1 MTRTVLI
8 TGASGGF
15 GKAIAARFAS
25 LGDRLILAGRTRERL
40 ERLAA
45 DLPPVPLHLSVFD
58 IRDRSAVEAAVAAL
72 PAEFAAVDVLVNNA
86 GLALGAGPAQEASL
100 DDWERMIDTNDKGLV
115 VMTRTLLPG
124 MIERGR
130 GHIINIGSVAGNWP
144 YPGGHVYCASKAFVK
159 QFSLA
164 LRADLLGT
172 GVRVTN
178 IEPGMVAGTDFS
190 VVRFGGDVEKAAKV
204 YADTT
209 PLVPADVAETVLW
222 CANLPEHVNINSVEL
237 MTVTQAFSPFAIH
250 RTPKS
255 PQ

>member
-1 MTRTVLI
+1 MTRTIFI

-15 GKAIAARFAS
+15 GKAIAERFAQ
-25 LGDRLILAGRTRERL
+25 LGDRLILAGRTLARL
-40 ERLAA
+40 EELAA
-45 DLPPVPLHLSVFD
+45 SLPSVPVHLTPFD
-58 IRDRSAVEAAVAAL
+58 IRERSAVEAAVAAL
-72 PAEFAAVDVLVNNA
+72 PPDFVNVDVLVNNA
-86 GLALGAGPAQEASL
+86 GLALGAGPAQEAAL

-115 VMTRTLLPG
+115 VMTRLLLPG
-124 MIERGR
+124 MIARGR

-190 VVRFGGDVEKAAKV
+190 VVRYGGDKEKAAKV
-204 YADTT
+204 YANTA

-222 CANLPEHVNINSVEL
+222 CAGQPQHVNINRIEL
-237 MTVTQAFSPFAIH
+237 MSTDQAFNPFAIH
-250 RTPKS
+250 RTP
-255 PQ
+255 

>member
-1 MTRTVLI
+1 MSRTVLI

-15 GKAIAARFAS
+15 GKAIASRFAQ
-25 LGDRLILAGRTRERL
+25 LGDRLILAGRTLERL

-45 DLPPVPLHLSVFD
+45 ELPPVPMHLSVFD
-58 IRDRSAVEAAVAAL
+58 IRDRSALEAAVAAL

-86 GLALGAGPAQEASL
+86 GLALGAGPAQQASL

-124 MIERGR
+124 MIARGR

>member
-1 MTRTVLI
+1 MTRTIFI

-15 GKAIAARFAS
+15 GKAIAERFAQ
-25 LGDRLILAGRTRERL
+25 LGDRLVLAGRTLARL
-40 ERLAA
+40 EELAA
-45 DLPPVPLHLSVFD
+45 SLPSVPVHLTPFD
-58 IRDRSAVEAAVAAL
+58 IRERSAVEAAVAAL
-72 PAEFAAVDVLVNNA
+72 PADFASVDVLVNNA
-86 GLALGAGPAQEASL
+86 GLALGAGPAHEASL

-124 MIERGR
+124 MIARGR